1 MNEHTFNVHWRGR
14 TWIVWPD
21 AMKIDTL
28 EKTVAEKRT
37 YEFEFAVQDE
47 IRAGDTIASVS
58 DLTAALR
65 SGSGSLTLGTASISG
80 SKVRFT
86 AEGGVAG
93 DVFDLNCLATTTA
106 GVKLSAAGVLNVVAV
121 T

>member
-28 EKTVAEKRT
+28 EKTTTEKRT

-58 DLTAALR
+58 TPAAALR
-65 SGSGSLTLGTASISG
+65 SGSAHFAC
-80 SKVRFT
+80 VR
-86 AEGGVAG
+86 G
-93 DVFDLNCLATTTA
+93 LATVRA
-106 GVKLSAAGVLNVVAV
+106 PVPAHGCRSQ
-121 T
+121 